1 MDRTPHDRDLAPT
14 TPASRPVTTRQRR
27 RPLWAAGCATVIA
40 ALVIPVEAAELT
52 ERRNWFDDPFV
63 QVTTGL
69 PACPVPDGPL
79 LTQEQMR
86 REAHDH
92 AERGTSCYMAGRC
105 RLPNAYLYDKEIAPR
120 VVKSILA
127 DGRFTDTSV
136 WIEGKRRW
144 VWLKGCVRHERQ
156 KQALEQ
162 RVRSIDDVEAV
173 INELQVGGNT
183 TPPPYRTAAPR

>member
-1 MDRTPHDRDLAPT
+1 LIAVVTQVAAVEPT
-14 TPASRPVTTRQRR
+14 
-27 RPLWAAGCATVIA
+27 G
-40 ALVIPVEAAELT
+40 
-52 ERRNWFDDPFV
+52 RRNWFDDPFV
-63 QVTTGL
+63 QVTTGI
-69 PACPVPDGPL
+69 PACPVPEGPL

-86 REAHDH
+86 REAHDR

-127 DGRFTDTSV
+127 DGRFTDTSI

-144 VWLKGCVRHERQ
+144 VWLKGCVAHEQQ

-162 RVRSIDDVEAV
+162 RVRGIDDVEAV
-173 INELQVGGNT
+173 INELQVGAHA